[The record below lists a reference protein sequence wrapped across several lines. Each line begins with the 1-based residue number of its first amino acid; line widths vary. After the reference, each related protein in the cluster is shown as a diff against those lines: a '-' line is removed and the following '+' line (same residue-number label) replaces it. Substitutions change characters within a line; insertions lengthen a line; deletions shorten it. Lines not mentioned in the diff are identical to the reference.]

1 MIFAFA
7 ACLLS
12 PSDDAP
18 SIVRAFT
25 FRSGRNEL
33 NRRIVVGRQDGGIY
47 GLGPTGSGRAFDL
60 PGLVNAP
67 VTAIE
72 EGFDGHYVWS
82 VAGSSNIFH
91 FSGGTTAAIET
102 GLTTPVVRI
111 DPWGELVA
119 VQGQGEVRFLNI
131 RDGKRFGPS
140 EIFDR
145 NNETYKDIVTAIA
158 AGPCI
163 FAWRNGRGTVV
174 SVARV
179 GKYLSPKEPD
189 GTLDMSYVRA
199 WRVDARKRSTWL
211 GGLFLPL
218 VPFDDAPGKNRIQ
231 IGSRV
236 YEAPVGASSL
246 SNLAVTS
253 EGVVAVTHDM
263 LRAIPFE
270 EKNWELDEPVS
281 LPIPASYPSGVSG
294 AGNLVWYTDG
304 ERIFQYSVDSSD
316 LSVFLKRRPGRIRS
330 IAGDETGVWIATDSQ
345 VQRLTPADAGSVK
358 SLGYLQ
364 MEIRGEGPRFGRDQQ
379 SLKRTLESPLPNAVG
394 PAASFNAALKQSKIK
409 FGKEPVPHQTG
420 DLSYGDVVTQGS
432 LKGFFVGNMRVRRWD
447 GAAWTEAPIDVRQPF
462 SYQRFCKIER
472 PVFRPGNSGNW
483 SEGAVPIAPV
493 PIGPNGL
500 RWIPNSTYDR
510 PYRPAHNVMQATIE
524 EWLGTPYRWGGNS
537 RNGIDCS
544 GFVHMVYNRAGVSIP
559 RQSQSIRWF
568 SRGIYP
574 TDQLKWGDVIAIDGH
589 VLMYAGSGRTAESL
603 GGIGVTYS
611 RVSNYRN
618 GTVRR
623 FIQ

>member
-1 MIFAFA
+1 M
-7 ACLLS
+7 
-12 PSDDAP
+12 
-18 SIVRAFT
+18 
-25 FRSGRNEL
+25 
-33 NRRIVVGRQDGGIY
+33 
-47 GLGPTGSGRAFDL
+47 
-60 PGLVNAP
+60 
-67 VTAIE
+67 
-72 EGFDGHYVWS
+72 
-82 VAGSSNIFH
+82 
-91 FSGGTTAAIET
+91 
-102 GLTTPVVRI
+102 
-111 DPWGELVA
+111 
-119 VQGQGEVRFLNI
+119 
-131 RDGKRFGPS
+131 
-140 EIFDR
+140 
-145 NNETYKDIVTAIA
+145 
-158 AGPCI
+158 
-163 FAWRNGRGTVV
+163 
-174 SVARV
+174 
-179 GKYLSPKEPD
+179 
-189 GTLDMSYVRA
+189 
-199 WRVDARKRSTWL
+199 
-211 GGLFLPL
+211 
-218 VPFDDAPGKNRIQ
+218 
-231 IGSRV
+231 
-236 YEAPVGASSL
+236 
-246 SNLAVTS
+246 
-253 EGVVAVTHDM
+253 
-263 LRAIPFE
+263 
-270 EKNWELDEPVS
+270 
-281 LPIPASYPSGVSG
+281 
-294 AGNLVWYTDG
+294 
-304 ERIFQYSVDSSD
+304 DSSD

-379 SLKRTLESPLPNAVG
+379 NLKRTLESPLPNAVG

-409 FGKEPVPHQTG
+409 FGKEPAPQQTG

-472 PVFRPGNSGNW
+472 PVFRPGSSGNW

-500 RWIPNSTYDR
+500 RWIPNSAYDR

-544 GFVHMVYNRAGVSIP
+544 GFVHMVYNRAGVNIP
-559 RQSQSIRWF
+559 RQSKSIRWF
-568 SRGIYP
+568 TKGINP

-589 VLMYAGSGRTAESL
+589 VLIYAGSGRTAESL